1 MVVYFFYFI
10 FYSIRVKRSCD
21 ASSFSFPFNVDSVV
35 GLGEPAAE
43 GIRWGE
49 WREIGRGMQAGEE
62 DRVHCPCLSLILFV
76 TLLFQS
82 SLRELHCPWHFLCFH
97 QVDDHFAFLCLKHTV
112 TACHWTNQT
121 NIQYTHSHSLSTL
134 NLCLPEIYLYT
145 VIIKST
151 FTHTH
156 QLPAHQK
163 VFLNNVNVLLFSMF
177 LTKSVFDS
185 TNSYSRAGKA
195 ELGGEGGGLLLGVGQ
210 IQPSVLNGTIS
221 TSPAGHYKLSLLV
234 KISQTECD
242 KKTEKK
248 NWLRLCPLTFH
259 VHWSLL
265 IFPGSVFTTFRK
277 VLLPFTAA
285 DMSKPLRQK
294 ETRSQFLSSWI
305 VTSHQLHR
313 VTSGQIT
320 NSFAAVQNI
329 RHQTNSQNL
338 ANSSGYNTVNS
349 KCSQV
354 NTVNNKNNLNIYI
367 SINYKWQ
374 M

>member
-1 MVVYFFYFI
+1 MGQL
-10 FYSIRVKRSCD
+10 
-21 ASSFSFPFNVDSVV
+21 A
-35 GLGEPAAE
+35 
-43 GIRWGE
+43 
-49 WREIGRGMQAGEE
+49 
-62 DRVHCPCLSLILFV
+62 
-76 TLLFQS
+76 LL
-82 SLRELHCPWHFLCFH
+82 
-97 QVDDHFAFLCLKHTV
+97 
-112 TACHWTNQT
+112 
-121 NIQYTHSHSLSTL
+121 
-134 NLCLPEIYLYT
+134 
-145 VIIKST
+145 
-151 FTHTH
+151 
-156 QLPAHQK
+156 QLAI
-163 VFLNNVNVLLFSMF
+163 
-177 LTKSVFDS
+177 
-185 TNSYSRAGKA
+185 TNSAYWWR
-195 ELGGEGGGLLLGVGQ
+195 
-210 IQPSVLNGTIS
+210 SVRQSVTR
-221 TSPAGHYKLSLLV
+221 KL
-234 KISQTECD
+234 KENR
-242 KKTEKK
+242 EKK
-248 NWLRLCPLTFH
+248 HWLRLHPLTFH

-320 NSFAAVQNI
+320 NSSAAVQNI